1 MSSKRDLVLDAIA
14 KAAKVGKDTLN
25 DATHLKDDLG
35 LDSLDFVEMTIE
47 LEEKTGVTI
56 PDDQF
61 ATVTTIG
68 QLVALVDRFSK

>member
-14 KAAKVGKDTLN
+14 KAAKVGKDTLS
-25 DATHLKDDLG
+25 DKTHLKDDLG